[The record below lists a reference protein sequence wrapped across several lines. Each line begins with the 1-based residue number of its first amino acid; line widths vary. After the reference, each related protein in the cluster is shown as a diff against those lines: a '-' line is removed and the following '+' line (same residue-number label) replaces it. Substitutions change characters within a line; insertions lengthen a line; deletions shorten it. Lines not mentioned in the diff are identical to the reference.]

1 MVYKVFVLI
10 VAVVLMQ
17 LVYFLI
23 KSAKDR
29 AISGNTCLKST
40 AYVRGFILLVLLSL
54 LLFFMLF

>member
-1 MVYKVFVLI
+1 MVYKVAMLI
-10 VAVVLMQ
+10 LAVVLMQ

-29 AISGNTCLKST
+29 ALSGNTQLKST
-40 AYVRGFILLVLLSL
+40 AYVRGFILLGLLLL

>member
-1 MVYKVFVLI
+1 MLNKVALLI

-17 LVYFLI
+17 LVYFVL

-29 AISGNTCLKST
+29 ANGGDNHFKGV
-40 AYVRGFILLVLLSL
+40 AYVRGCMLLILFIA

>member
-17 LVYFLI
+17 LVYFLL

-29 AISGNTCLKST
+29 AVSGNVHLKSM
-40 AYVRGFILLVLLSL
+40 AYVRGLIVLVLLSL

>member
-29 AISGNTCLKST
+29 ALSGNIQLKST
-40 AYVRGFILLVLLSL
+40 AYIRGFILLVLLSL